1 MYQEGQLLVV
11 EANYNV
17 HVTYGAIFIGSSLSF
32 FEIRKQPVWDYFLP
46 ILVLF
51 LLISK
56 GSDLDETFGII
67 YRGNSDTVL
76 VHGETINS
84 RKPLILAYWL
94 LLCGIT
100 LYGAD
105 LMIVY
110 IRSGNSNPSSNGD
123 EIKMLPDQVKN
134 RFFAISFTR
143 VPYYLGWNHSWNN
156 MLPALQTSLPGVTV
170 ASTIETK

>member
-11 EANYNV
+11 QVNYNV
-17 HVTYGAIFIGSSLSF
+17 DVTYGAIFIGSSLSF

-56 GSDLDETFGII
+56 GSDLDETFG
-67 YRGNSDTVL
+67 
-76 VHGETINS
+76 
-84 RKPLILAYWL
+84 
-94 LLCGIT
+94 GIVT
-100 LYGAD
+100 L
-105 LMIVY
+105 VY